1 MLESLASV
9 LRQVAMNV
17 FMGHQSLDLCLP
29 VKKPLPRSAYIHV
42 PFCQHRCGYCN
53 FTLIAN
59 RDDLIG
65 KYLRAILLELQ
76 TLGKPHAVDTLFIG
90 GGTPTYL
97 PPERLQQLLDLVKCW
112 FPLDTGGEFSVEAN
126 PHDVTDR
133 TARILSQAGVTR
145 VSLGAQS
152 FIASKLQALERTHSE
167 ADIAR
172 ALFFL
177 KKHRIDISLDLIFG
191 APEETLETWEYDLR
205 RAVHLDPGHLS
216 TYGLTYEKGTL
227 FYNRLLRGNL
237 KPVTEMEELKMYE
250 FAIDFLECAGFDHY
264 EISNFSRPGHRCRHN
279 EGYWKLNSYFAIG
292 PGASRFINGTRETN
306 HRSTTTYIKR
316 LLSGASP
323 VAFREHLSPEAAAR
337 EAVVFGL
344 RRMEGISLAA
354 FRASTGFD
362 IPTLLDKPLNRFLLQ
377 GLLSLEQN
385 QLKLT
390 RKGLLISDSLW
401 PEFLTE

>member
-97 PPERLQQLLDLVKCW
+97 PPERLQQLLDLVKGW

-172 ALFFL
+172 ALFFS
-177 KKHRIDISLDLIFG
+177 KNIGSTSHLI
-191 APEETLETWEYDLR
+191 
-205 RAVHLDPGHLS
+205 
-216 TYGLTYEKGTL
+216 
-227 FYNRLLRGNL
+227 
-237 KPVTEMEELKMYE
+237 
-250 FAIDFLECAGFDHY
+250 
-264 EISNFSRPGHRCRHN
+264 
-279 EGYWKLNSYFAIG
+279 
-292 PGASRFINGTRETN
+292 
-306 HRSTTTYIKR
+306 
-316 LLSGASP
+316 
-323 VAFREHLSPEAAAR
+323 
-337 EAVVFGL
+337 
-344 RRMEGISLAA
+344 
-354 FRASTGFD
+354 
-362 IPTLLDKPLNRFLLQ
+362 
-377 GLLSLEQN
+377 
-385 QLKLT
+385 
-390 RKGLLISDSLW
+390 
-401 PEFLTE
+401 

>member
-1 MLESLASV
+1 
-9 LRQVAMNV
+9 MND
-17 FMGHQSLDLCLP
+17 FMGHQALDLCLP

-59 RDDLIG
+59 RDDLID

-76 TLGKPHAVDTLFIG
+76 TLGKPHAVETLFIG

-97 PPERLQQLLDLVKCW
+97 PPERLQQLLDLVRDW

-133 TARILSQAGVTR
+133 TADILSQAGVTR
-145 VSLGAQS
+145 VSLGVQS
-152 FIASKLQALERTHSE
+152 FTASKLRALERTHAES
-167 ADIAR
+167 DIAR
-172 ALFFL
+172 SLFLL
-177 KKHRIDISLDLIFG
+177 KKHKIDISLDLIFG
-191 APEETLETWEYDLR
+191 APEETLEIWKYDLQ
-205 RAVHLDPGHLS
+205 RALHLDPDHIS
-216 TYGLTYEKGTL
+216 TYGLTYEKGAL
-227 FYNRLLRGNL
+227 FYNRLLRGNVR
-237 KPVTEMEELKMYE
+237 PVTEIQELQMYE
-250 FAIDFLECAGFDHY
+250 FAIDRLERAGFDHY
-264 EISNFSRPGHRCRHN
+264 EISNFSRPGYRCRHN
-279 EGYWKLNSYFAIG
+279 EGYWKLNSHFAIG

-323 VAFREHLSPEAAAR
+323 VAFRENLSPEAAAR

-344 RRMEGISLAA
+344 RRIEGISLTA

-362 IPTLLDKPLNRFLLQ
+362 IPTLLDKSLNRFLTQ

-390 RKGLLISDSLW
+390 RKGLVISDSLW